1 MTTPRITACQVRKCL
16 HFMSAKGPGFDA
28 LFICEAFPKGIPE
41 SILSGQDDHL
51 NPVAGDG
58 GVQFEKRNDE

>member
-1 MTTPRITACQVRKCL
+1 
-16 HFMSAKGPGFDA
+16 MSAKGPGFDA